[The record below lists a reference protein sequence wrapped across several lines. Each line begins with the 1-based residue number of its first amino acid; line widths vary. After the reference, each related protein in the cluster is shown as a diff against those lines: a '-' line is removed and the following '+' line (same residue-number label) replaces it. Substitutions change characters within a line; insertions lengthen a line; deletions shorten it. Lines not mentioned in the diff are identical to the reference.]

1 MSLMDR
7 LHRGPELDPDQVRM
21 TLGEHLEEL
30 RSRLIRALLA
40 LAVGAVICFLVKEY
54 VVAFLTW
61 PVIAVQKARNMPVG
75 LKFLNPAESFLTYLK
90 VSIMVGFLLTSPY
103 SLAQIWGFISAGLYP
118 HERRWVRRFAP
129 VSIALFFTGAGFL
142 LFIAAPMLV
151 HFLAA
156 YGERL
161 PNVEQYIP
169 TRFLIPRVSEP
180 IEKEP
185 APAADQVLWPTSLPV
200 FTDDPRNPPDRA
212 PWINAPDRKIRF
224 RVQGSTYEVDFTN
237 AEQRAEIIADF
248 RLSEYI
254 TFILHL
260 AIAFGIGFQVPVIVA
275 FLAAVGI
282 AEAAQM
288 SRLRRH
294 VWFVMAIVAAVVTP
308 PDLTSMLALLLPMI
322 LLFEVGLYVA
332 RIIEH
337 RRAAR
342 EQAG

>member
-7 LHRGPELDPDQVRM
+7 LHGGPDLDPEQIRM

-40 LAVGAVICFLVKEY
+40 LAVGAVLCFLVKDY

-61 PVIAVQKARNMPVG
+61 PVIAVQRARNMPVG

-103 SLAQIWGFISAGLYP
+103 SLAQIWGFIAAGLYP
-118 HERRWVRRFAP
+118 NERRWVRRFVP

-142 LFIAAPMLV
+142 LLVAAPMLV
-151 HFLAA
+151 YFLAA
-156 YGERL
+156 YGEKL

-169 TRFLIPRVSEP
+169 TRILIPRVIEP

-185 APAADQVLWPTSLPV
+185 TRAEDQVLWPTSLPV
-200 FTDDPRNPPDRA
+200 FVKDPANPPELT
-212 PWINAPDRKIRF
+212 PWINARDQKIRF
-224 RVQGSTYEVDFTN
+224 RAQGTDYELGFTN
-237 AEQRAEIIADF
+237 VDRRAEIIADF
-248 RLSEYI
+248 RLNEYI

-260 AIAFGIGFQVPVIVA
+260 AIAFGIGFQVPVVVA

-288 SRLRRH
+288 GRLRRH
-294 VWFVMAIVAAVVTP
+294 VWLVMAMVAAVVTP

-322 LLFEVGLYVA
+322 LFFEIGLYVA
-332 RIIEH
+332 RLIEH

-342 EQAG
+342 ERA